1 MRFIAKQ
8 TPMTKIGTKEK
19 ELKYVLKHSSSG
31 IVDEKEVINFCHNH
45 TQIPRATISAAMDSC
60 LQTIGHYLALGR
72 SVKLGDIGIFY
83 VTADARTVDSNTEA
97 GLGQLR
103 GVNVRFRPSS
113 ELQDLVRKADKEC
126 EGVYRIVDFDKKI
139 YEKIGTSAQE
149 GSSSGSGG
157 NTGNDSGGDTPGGG
171 SGGSTGGGGDLE
183 G

>member
-1 MRFIAKQ
+1 MKFVSKQ

-31 IVDEKEVINFCHNH
+31 IIDEKEVVNFCHNH

-60 LQTIGHYLALGR
+60 LQTIGHYLALGH
-72 SVKLGDIGIFY
+72 SVKLGDVGIFY
-83 VTADARTVDSNTEA
+83 ITADARTVDSNTEA

-103 GVNVRFRPSS
+103 NVNVRFRPSS

-126 EGVYRIVDFDKKI
+126 EGVYRIVDYDKKI
-139 YEKIGTSAQE
+139 YEKIGTSSLD
-149 GSSSGSGG
+149 GSGTGSGADSNGDAGNNSSGGG
-157 NTGNDSGGDTPGGG
+157 TGG
-171 SGGSTGGGGDLE
+171 SGGGGGDLE